1 MWIWRLEQ
9 CIPNL
14 FCEVNIMVKL
24 MHNLISFNQRWS
36 HDAANDEDKIDEYYE
51 CLIECTDNQSSCK
64 RICSDILM

>member
-14 FCEVNIMVKL
+14 FCEVNIMSNP

-51 CLIECTDNQSSCK
+51 CLIECTDSQSSCK

>member
-1 MWIWRLEQ
+1 MSN
-9 CIPNL
+9 P
-14 FCEVNIMVKL
+14 

-51 CLIECTDNQSSCK
+51 CLIECTDSQSSCK